1 MSLDP
6 ESGRPLYAQL
16 ADVLE
21 KRITRGE
28 YAPDRMIPTP
38 ARLAEEYGIAQM
50 SARRTMREL
59 RERGLIYTVP
69 GKGSYV
75 LPADSETGAGRGGD
89 QGGE

>member
-21 KRITRGE
+21 ARITSGE

-50 SARRTMREL
+50 TARRTMREL

-75 LPADSETGAGRGGD
+75 LPAASEGD
-89 QGGE
+89 GTESTERDGE

>member
-21 KRITRGE
+21 ARITSGE

-38 ARLAEEYGIAQM
+38 ASLADEYGIAQM
-50 SARRTMREL
+50 TARRTMREL

-75 LPADSETGAGRGGD
+75 LPAGSKSGKTEGNG
-89 QGGE
+89 QSGE

>member
-21 KRITRGE
+21 ARIASGE

-50 SARRTMREL
+50 TARRTMREL

-75 LPADSETGAGRGGD
+75 LPADSTRSGTEGNEQD
-89 QGGE
+89 GE